1 MRRDVVCSASAWNF
15 AQMEDVWRHFKPQ
28 TPYGRDRAAEKTVY
42 VEPDALVSLYDDV
55 EAFGAFVERLGP
67 DRSRLDKISWHLG
80 RLPRL
85 PVLAGETTAEGQR
98 KSASGPKD
106 TTYESAVDIFL
117 YKKFLAN
124 YSRLCDLVDEKT
136 REHFAMEFRS
146 GDILSLLSLGGSD
159 AETFY
164 ISEKYDSRLLGI
176 RNSIAEIGCQIEE
189 KRARAAGAV
198 KEALGID
205 FSGRDFVTVP
215 RATGLELLKRGDLN
229 SKWHLYIEVNDEY
242 SFMAR
247 LVPDSGMLLLESER
261 SKLYET
267 ERTIEDIII
276 ADLSERLKAE
286 AASVSAYVGIVSR
299 FDLAK
304 SRFELEK
311 KYNLRRPAFIAG
323 DRNRSQEESG
333 VRTDVRQGV
342 FIPLYAECGK
352 MGTKYT
358 PLDIT
363 LDRNAAV
370 IFGSNMGGKTVVLKS
385 LLFFQLMAQTG
396 LGVPA
401 ASYATTLF
409 SSIDYVGDRPDTAAK
424 GLSSFGFEVR
434 ALSDILEK
442 AASHTCLV
450 AFDEFAQTT
459 SSREAEALL
468 SSVVSFFARAQKPC
482 LALFATH
489 FQGVARDKDTLY
501 FRMAGLDIEAAR
513 RYFGEL
519 ADNAGAYSLAERIK
533 NINTIMRYYVVPED
547 IERGGA
553 DTDGSDAL
561 EVASLLGLDEKILA
575 AAKAYRSGTGRGS
588 R

>member
-28 TPYGRDRAAEKTVY
+28 TPYGRDRVAEKTVY
-42 VEPDALVSLYDDV
+42 VEPDVLASLYDDV
-55 EAFGAFVERLGP
+55 EAFGDFVERLGP

-80 RLPRL
+80 RIPRL
-85 PVLAGETTAEGQR
+85 PVLWGEATTDGQR
-98 KSASGPKD
+98 QSVSGPKD
-106 TTYESAVDIFL
+106 KTYESAVDIFL

-124 YSRLCDLVDEKT
+124 YSKLCDLVDAKT
-136 REHFAMEFRS
+136 RDHFALEFKS

-164 ISEKYDSRLLGI
+164 ISEKYDSRLLEI
-176 RNSIAEIGCQIEE
+176 RNSIAEIGRKIEA
-189 KRARAAGAV
+189 KRTRAAETV
-198 KEALGID
+198 KETLGID

-215 RATGLELLKRGDLN
+215 RATGLELLKRDDLN

-242 SFMAR
+242 SFIAR
-247 LVPDSGMLLLESER
+247 LVPDSEMLMLESER

-267 ERTIEDIII
+267 ERIIEDAVI

-286 AASVSAYVGIVSR
+286 SALVEAYVGIVSR

-304 SRFELEK
+304 SRFELGK
-311 KYNLRRPAFIAG
+311 KYNLRRPAFVAG
-323 DRNRSQEESG
+323 DRGRGQEERG
-333 VRTDVRQGV
+333 IRMVVRQGI
-342 FIPLYAECGK
+342 FIPLCAECGK

-358 PLDIT
+358 PLDIA
-363 LDRNAAV
+363 LNRNAAV

-401 ASYATTLF
+401 ASYVTTLF
-409 SSIDYVGDRPDTAAK
+409 SAIDYVGDRPDTAAK

-434 ALSDILEK
+434 ALSDIVEK
-442 AASHTCLV
+442 AASRTCLV

-468 SSVVSFFARAQKPC
+468 SSVVSFFSRAQKPC

-489 FQGVARDKDTLY
+489 FQGLARDTAALY
-501 FRMAGLDIEAAR
+501 FRMAGLDVAAAR

-519 ADNAGAYSLAERIK
+519 ADSAGAYSLAERIK

-547 IERGGA
+547 AEKGA
-553 DTDGSDAL
+553 ADADGSDAL

-575 AAKAYRSGTGRGS
+575 AARAYRCGAGRGN